1 MAVYFNGKQVD
12 VGGNFQLSNII
23 KADYEYDIGV
33 VVPTPTPGEDAN
45 MYDAALSA
53 NTTNV
58 LSTVANCSY
67 NLRFPG
73 RKILDGS
80 RKVRDFLIKVYKS
93 QNASLNW
100 SYSDVDGNPITYE
113 YAADS
118 DGWGSIAAAEGDVLI
133 YGCSENEADHMM
145 IAVRALSSQ
154 TGTDS

>member
-12 VGGNFQLSNII
+12 VGGNFQLSNIV

-33 VVPTPTPGEDAN
+33 VVPTLTLSGDAN
-45 MYDAALSA
+45 EFDAVLSA

-58 LSTVANCSY
+58 LVTTANCSY
-67 NLRFPG
+67 NLKFPG
-73 RKILDGS
+73 RKVLDGV
-80 RKVRDFLIKVYKS
+80 RKVRDFLIKVYKTDG
-93 QNASLNW
+93 ASLKW
-100 SYSDVDGNPITYE
+100 SFYDVNGNPITYE

-145 IAVRALSSQ
+145 VAVRALSA
-154 TGTDS
+154 TAIA

>member
-12 VGGNFQLSNII
+12 VGGNFQLSNIV

-33 VVPTPTPGEDAN
+33 VSPIATAGGDAN
-45 MYDAALSA
+45 EYDAVLSA

-58 LSTVANCSY
+58 LNTAANSSY

-73 RKILDGS
+73 RKILDGM

-93 QNASLNW
+93 EGASLKW
-100 SYSDVDGNPITYE
+100 SFYDVDGNPITYE

-118 DGWGSIAAAEGDVLI
+118 NGWGSIAGAEGDVLI

-145 IAVRALSSQ
+145 IAVRALSATSNEM
-154 TGTDS
+154 